1 MKTDQFITRH
11 NGINKKNLNEML
23 NIIGVSSLDELI
35 DKIVPSDIR
44 LARPLNIEAG
54 LSEYE
59 YQKHLRNT
67 AGKNKLFQ
75 SYIGSGYYNTILPA
89 VIQRNILENPGWYTA
104 YTPYQAEI
112 SQGRL

>member
-11 NGINKKNLNEML
+11 SGVNKKDSKEML
-23 NIIGVSSLDELI
+23 DIIGVSSLEALI

-44 LARPLNIEAG
+44 LARPLNIAGG

-59 YQKHLRNT
+59 YQKHLRSI

-75 SYIGSGYYNTILPA
+75 SYIGLGYYNTILPP
-89 VIQRNILENPGWYTA
+89 VMYND
-104 YTPYQAEI
+104 
-112 SQGRL
+112 